1 MPAEFPTPAVSG
13 SNPIPMFYEAEP
25 EGFVVGKTVYDDN
38 GADYKLQN
46 GGAGVRRWILR
57 YDGLTAAQ
65 AAILDAHL
73 AACFYSEDEG
83 SAFGFNFRAHTIGDL
98 PWTSTAGT
106 LYSGVHYAPGGYRKS
121 HEHADICTREIILE
135 KRP

>member
-1 MPAEFPTPAVSG
+1 MAAEFPLPAVSG
-13 SNPIPMFYEAEP
+13 SNPIPLFYEVMVQE
-25 EGFVVGKTVYDDN
+25 FVVSRTIYDDN

-46 GGAGVRRWILR
+46 GGAGKRTWVLK
-57 YDGLTAAQ
+57 YELLTAAQ

-73 AACFYSEDEG
+73 ASCFYSEDEG
-83 SAFGFNFRAHTIGDL
+83 SAYGFNFREHVIGDA

-106 LYSGVHYAPGGYRKS
+106 LYSNVHYAPGGYQKS
-121 HEHADICTREIILE
+121 HGHADVCAREVILE